1 MLTGIHRFAN
11 SMEIET
17 SKSVNTSISILVSNL
32 QAAISALFN
41 MDNHNS

>member
-1 MLTGIHRFAN
+1 LTGIHRFAN

-32 QAAISALFN
+32 QAVKSFLNNLYFN
-41 MDNHNS
+41 NP